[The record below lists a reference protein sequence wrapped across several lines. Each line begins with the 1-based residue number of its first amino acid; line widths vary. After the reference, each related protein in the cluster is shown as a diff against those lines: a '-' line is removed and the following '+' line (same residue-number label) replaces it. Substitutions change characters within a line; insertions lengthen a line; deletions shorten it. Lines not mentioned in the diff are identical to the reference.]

1 MDGLGNALTD
11 YEDPNVPSLLS
22 IPLLGYPYNRTIYA
36 NTRARIL
43 SHENKFFY
51 EGVVRNLEKMMLL
64 VSPQSVSDH
73 SRSARHASATH
84 RESTYSCPLVMWLAP
99 AHPDWRHSSRSIEC
113 CRNPLHPG

>member
-1 MDGLGNALTD
+1 MAAQVDGLGNALTD

-51 EGVVRNLEKMMLL
+51 EGAVRHVGASHVNMCSCHITAAQHNMLL
-64 VSPQSVSDH
+64 DEREECDVLLPIC
-73 SRSARHASATH
+73 SAI
-84 RESTYSCPLVMWLAP
+84 
-99 AHPDWRHSSRSIEC
+99 SSRTS
-113 CRNPLHPG
+113 